1 MPSKLKLSPSQLT
14 RAFARG
20 LSADVEQYIQ
30 RSQSAAAVDRSLDHL
45 SWSRRYLPNY
55 FRAAPSAMHVWMAD
69 RLHAARK
76 QRGVKL
82 NIVGPRGGA
91 KSTVGNTSYALRCAI
106 EGTESYI
113 LLLGKTET
121 MAAKQLSHIK
131 RQIEENP
138 LIARDYPE
146 AAGRGSIWSESLIR
160 LRNGVQIQAF
170 GAGQSIRGARND
182 SERPTLVIGDDIQE
196 DDAITSKLI
205 RDRDWTWLT
214 GTVLKIGTPN
224 HTNFVNLCTAI
235 HREAI
240 GSRLETTPGWVSK
253 SFASII
259 EWPVNMGLWER
270 WAEVLRQHDDPNAE
284 RNARDFY
291 EANREEMD
299 EGAIVLWPEWESLY
313 ELMLMRET
321 EGRNAFERE
330 KQSRLASVE
339 ENEWPDEYFDDHIWF
354 EDWPARYRVKTM
366 ALDPSKGKDAKR
378 GDYSAIAK
386 VMIGHDDVIYVDLN
400 MARRDTTQMVADAV
414 AEYVAFN
421 PDGFGVESNA
431 WQDLLVGEFEREF
444 AQQGL
449 IDPAPYAVSNH
460 VNKAVRIRRLGPL
473 LGQRRI
479 KFKRGSAGALLC
491 VSQARDFPDPHS
503 HDDGPDALEMAYRL
517 AKQLLAGA
525 EDDEGGEVL
534 EP

>member
-20 LSADVEQYIQ
+20 LSADVGQYIQ

-91 KSTVGNTSYALRCAI
+91 KSTVGNTSYGLRCAV
-106 EGTESYI
+106 EGTEPYI

-214 GTVLKIGTPN
+214 GAVLKIGTPN
-224 HTNFVNLCTAI
+224 HTNFINLCTAI

-240 GSRLETTPGWVSK
+240 GSRLETMPGWVSK

-259 EWPVNMGLWER
+259 EWPANMGLWER

-291 EANREEMD
+291 EANRTAMD
-299 EGAIVLWPEWESLY
+299 EGAVVLWPEWESLY

-354 EDWPARYRVKTM
+354 EDWPIGWRIKTL

-378 GDYSAIAK
+378 GDYSAY
-386 VMIGHDDVIYVDLN
+386 VSLMVGTDGTLYVDADL
-400 MARRDTTQMVADAV
+400 ARRPTPQMISDGIAICQDWQPDA
-414 AEYVAFN
+414 
-421 PDGFGVESNA
+421 FGVEANA
-431 WQDLLVGEFEREF
+431 WQDLLANDFAEEFVR
-444 AQQGL
+444 AGM
-449 IDPAPYAVSNH
+449 INAAPYTIDNRI
-460 VNKAVRIRRLGPL
+460 KKPVRIRKLGPYL
-473 LGQRRI
+473 AQHRL
-479 KFKRGSAGALLC
+479 KFKRKSPGARLV
-491 VSQARDFPDPHS
+491 VSQLRDFPDPHS
-503 HDDGPDALEMAYRL
+503 HDDGPDALEMALRL
-517 AKQLLAGA
+517 AIETL
-525 EDDEGGEVL
+525 GGEFAAQHPL
-534 EP
+534 RIEH